1 MRPFKGGGVFWRN
14 SAHQP
19 FAAPVATLKK
29 SQNFSGDLLMFFE
42 RKIFFCISTVKGS

>member
-1 MRPFKGGGVFWRN
+1 MPTRGVLPITMP
-14 SAHQP
+14 AHQP

-42 RKIFFCISTVKGS
+42 RKIFFLYFYREG